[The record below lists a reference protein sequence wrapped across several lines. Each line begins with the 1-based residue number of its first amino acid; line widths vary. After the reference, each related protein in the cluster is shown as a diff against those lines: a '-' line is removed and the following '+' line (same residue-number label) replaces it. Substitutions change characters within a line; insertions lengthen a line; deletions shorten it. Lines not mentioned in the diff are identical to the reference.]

1 MAEGS
6 QKTSLADEHASYQ
19 ATDNEKSTEKLTS
32 LISPN
37 DLVGDLLKIDYTECE
52 VLVHDH
58 LRQKVGGLPLGC
70 FLFATRLK
78 PGASGEPLAE
88 DSSLI
93 LLRVVGQCKLP
104 NASEM
109 DQNRFMAG
117 QRSAHHDDT
126 WDAEGQTDQFTLNQL
141 RFAGVRCRVLGTFRV
156 HKSGETWQIK
166 FGSDIS
172 NFYSGRGMKVY
183 KPIGAALS
191 SVVNYTK
198 SALDDSHPLAGSP
211 VAVGRVRYASSEHR
225 VDPAAEN
232 VAVNLDPTDLIA
244 RRTALFG
251 MSRTGKSNT
260 TKVIASS
267 VFELRAKA
275 ETGRVGILIF
285 DPNGEYANEN
295 TQDSGC
301 LKNIAKLTDG
311 AKSDDVVTYGM
322 ALHPNDPNRKI
333 VKINFYGTNPSKWSD
348 MSQLSEAMESLLVGK
363 QLIDNHLNQNHG
375 SNYITEFRSTDLEP
389 PEVLDHSAATR
400 YKRAITVYRAVL
412 SEAGFPLPNDAGKA
426 NISSLFSKDL
436 IAAMKASPDTDNETE
451 YKTAAAT
458 LEDSAPSWSALAS
471 ALRSLRK
478 FIQDAAQSGYKAFN
492 DAYIQ
497 KKGRDWHD
505 SRLTGM
511 LALFQYTGPK
521 LLKPLIPQH
530 DPQTTADYADSIVAD
545 LHQGRLVIF
554 DQSLGDPEMNK
565 AAAERVMWA
574 VFNHQ
579 KAQFVNPEKD
589 ADGALVPPKDVLVFA
604 EEAHNLLPANT
615 SSDVSAVWSR
625 AAKEGS
631 KYRIG
636 IVYATQEP
644 SSIQSNILKNTDNWF
659 VAHLNNSDETREL
672 KKYYDFEDFA
682 DQILRVPDPGFL
694 RMRAL
699 SNPYIIPVQIKKFE
713 ATV

>member
-1 MAEGS
+1 M
-6 QKTSLADEHASYQ
+6 TDENASYQ
-19 ATDNEKSTEKLTS
+19 AADKVQSTEKLTG
-32 LISPN
+32 LISTE

-70 FLFATRLK
+70 FLLATRLK
-78 PGASGEPLAE
+78 PGAGGDPSEE

-93 LLRVVGQCKLP
+93 LLRVVGQCRLP

-156 HKSGETWQIK
+156 RESADSWQIK

-183 KPIGAALS
+183 KPVGAALS
-191 SVVNYTK
+191 SIVNYTK
-198 SALDDSHPLAGSP
+198 SALDDSHPLAGAP
-211 VAVGRVRYASSEHR
+211 VAVGRVRYASSER
-225 VDPAAEN
+225 KIDQSAEN

-267 VFELRAKA
+267 VFELRAQA
-275 ETGRVGILIF
+275 DSGRVGILIF

-295 TQDSGC
+295 TQDAGC
-301 LKNIAKLTDG
+301 LKNIATSIKG
-311 AKSDDVVTYGM
+311 AKPDDVVTYGM
-322 ALHPNDPNRKI
+322 SHHPNDPNRKI
-333 VKINFYGTNPSKWSD
+333 VKINFYGTNPSKWD
-348 MSQLSEAMESLLVGK
+348 DVDQLNESMEPLLVGK
-363 QLIDNHLNQNHG
+363 QLINDHLNQNHT

-389 PEVLDHSAATR
+389 PQVLDFSSATR
-400 YKRAITVYRAVL
+400 YRRAITVYRAVL
-412 SEAGFPLPNDAGKA
+412 AEAGFSLPQGATKA
-426 NISSLFSKDL
+426 NTASLFSKEL
-436 IAAMKASPDTDNETE
+436 VAAMKASPDTDNETE
-451 YKTAAAT
+451 YKAAAAT
-458 LEDSAPSWSALAS
+458 LENSSPSWSALAS

-478 FIQDAAQSGYKAFN
+478 FIQEATNSGYKTFN
-492 DAYIQ
+492 DVYID
-497 KKGRDWHD
+497 KKGHNWHD
-505 SRLTGM
+505 DRLTGM

-530 DPQTTADYADSIVAD
+530 DPQTTSDYADSIVGD

-589 ADGALVPPKDVLVFA
+589 ANGALIPPRDVLVFA
-604 EEAHNLLPANT
+604 EEAHNLLPAST

-672 KKYYDFEDFA
+672 KKYYDFEDFV

-699 SNPYIIPVQIKKFE
+699 SNPYIVPVQIKKFQ
-713 ATV
+713 VSM